1 MEEITSLVKM
11 QINDMSSW
19 KMESLNVD
27 GTGAYLPTYSYPGQN
42 LYVMDPKME
51 TVAQAISKL
60 NEILE
65 TP

>member
-11 QINDMSSW
+11 QINDMSGW
-19 KMESLNVD
+19 KMESVNVD
-27 GTGAYLPTYSYPGQN
+27 GTGAYKPTHSYPNQN

-51 TVAQAISKL
+51 TVENKL
-60 NEILE
+60 NEVLE